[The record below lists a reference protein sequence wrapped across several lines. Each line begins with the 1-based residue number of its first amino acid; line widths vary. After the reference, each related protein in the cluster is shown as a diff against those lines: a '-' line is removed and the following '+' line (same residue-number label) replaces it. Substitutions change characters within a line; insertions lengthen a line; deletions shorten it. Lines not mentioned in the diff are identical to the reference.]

1 MPAMRPDVVI
11 AGAGPAGCA
20 TAIALAQRGISSR
33 VVDRG
38 GATRARSGEMLQP
51 AARRL
56 LEQLDVDVSAQP
68 RALGVSSAW
77 ESEAL
82 EQNDFFAGMS
92 GDGWLL
98 DRATFDAA
106 LATAARDAG
115 VTFVGD
121 CDLRGCFVV
130 DATGSAAAI
139 ARARGA
145 KRIAYDRLTGIFGTF
160 PDAEGAGFTLIE
172 AVEDGWWYRGGG
184 VVAFMSDVDIIRSR
198 RMHEVRNWLDALELT
213 AHAGRRL
220 GRRTPRLRIRS
231 GGSAILDRV
240 VGENWVAV
248 GDAASTWDPLS
259 AAGIHKALRNG
270 VDAANA
276 IANGTLDQYERG
288 LRASFH
294 DYLATRDRYYSLVRR
309 WPRSLFWE
317 RRREA
322 ITLDPS
328 TPLRA
333 HNTSRAAMANIDPR
347 LRLPDVVAMC
357 DEPRLARDVVAAC
370 AARHG
375 DASVIL
381 ALQAMLREGVLY
393 DCRTA

>member
-1 MPAMRPDVVI
+1 
-11 AGAGPAGCA
+11 
-20 TAIALAQRGISSR
+20 
-33 VVDRG
+33 
-38 GATRARSGEMLQP
+38 MLQP

-56 LEQLDVDVSAQP
+56 LEQLHVDITTQP

-106 LATAARDAG
+106 LATAARAAG
-115 VTFVGD
+115 VTFVSEL
-121 CDLRGCFVV
+121 DLRGCFVV

-139 ARARGA
+139 ARGRGA
-145 KRIAYDRLTGIFGTF
+145 KRIAYDRLTGVFG
-160 PDAEGAGFTLIE
+160 AVEGGGEGVTLIE

-184 VVAFMSDVDIIRSR
+184 VVAFFSDVDIIRSR
-198 RMHEVRNWLDALELT
+198 RMHEVRNWLAGLELT
-213 AHAGRRL
+213 VHAGRRL
-220 GRRTPRLRIRS
+220 GRRTPRLKLRS
-231 GGSAILDRV
+231 GASAILDRV
-240 VGENWVAV
+240 VGEDWVAV

-270 VDAANA
+270 IDAANA
-276 IANGTLDQYERG
+276 IANGTLDQYERSV
-288 LRASFH
+288 RVSFH
-294 DYLATRDRYYSLVRR
+294 DYLATRDRYYGLVRR

-317 RRREA
+317 RRRDA

-328 TPLRA
+328 TTLHARGGS
-333 HNTSRAAMANIDPR
+333 SRAAMANIDPR

-370 AARHG
+370 APRHG